1 MPIPNLI
8 YGTAWK
14 QDRTADLVYTA
25 LRCGFR
31 AIDSAAQPQH
41 YHESGA
47 GHGLRRAVAE
57 GLVRRDHVFIQTKFT
72 PAESQRHTAPYDLCA
87 PLVDMVRQSVG
98 SSLRSFTVPGQEP
111 YLDSLFLHTPMKDLQ
126 DTVTVWRTLESYV
139 PHQIRS
145 LGICNVTLDV
155 IRALHHGMTVKP
167 SFVQNPLD
175 KHRGFDADLR
185 RFCRQRD
192 MVFQSFWTL
201 TANTDLAQS
210 QVVRHVAQMA
220 GVQLVPAYF
229 SLVLGLGAIAIL
241 DGTTQEENMM
251 SDLQGV
257 EKVSAWAQGA
267 EGSLI
272 WQAALVDFKKLVGDA

>member
-31 AIDSAAQPQH
+31 AIDSAAQPRH
-41 YHESGA
+41 YHEPGA
-47 GHGLRRAVAE
+47 GHGLRRAVAD
-57 GLVRRDHVFIQTKFT
+57 GLVRRQHVFFT
-72 PAESQRHTAPYDLCA
+72 SPESQRHTAPYDLCA
-87 PLVDMVRQSVG
+87 PLVDMVRQSVE

-111 YLDSLFLHTPMKDLQ
+111 YLDSLLLHNPMEDLQ
-126 DTVTVWRTLESYV
+126 DTMTVWRTLESYV
-139 PHQIRS
+139 PHQVRG

-155 IRALHHGMTVKP
+155 VRALHRDMIVKP

-175 KHRGFDADLR
+175 NCRAFDVDLR
-185 RFCRQRD
+185 RFCRQRNII
-192 MVFQSFWTL
+192 FQSFWTL

-210 QVVRHVAQMA
+210 QVVRHVARMA
-220 GVQLVPAYF
+220 DVELVPAYF

-241 DGTTQEENMM
+241 NGTTQEENMI
-251 SDLQGV
+251 SDLKGV
-257 EKVSAWAQGA
+257 GKVSAWP
-267 EGSLI
+267 L
-272 WQAALVDFKKLVGDA
+272 W